1 VGRTPSPAAGPLAG
15 LLWRHIFV
23 TLCLKANRRLAQI
36 TASSN
41 EDEHTGLASG
51 KVLFL
56 RVCAAITLLLVHAS
70 CSSPPSSAID
80 PQIAQQ
86 IAAIKAIDNHSHPP
100 RPDPADR
107 DFDALPVDNL
117 EPQTDPIRLRP
128 PGKPGL
134 KLGPVET
141 LDRAGI
147 DRMIANRVSMGPG
160 LPPERFLWVA
170 YADAL
175 MYPFPTGVLEINSDR
190 KKFFALEAKLLER
203 YYKESGVAARP
214 ASLDE
219 YLARVVLA
227 TIGRH
232 KQGGALGEKFEMAYL
247 RPLEI
252 GNASREEA
260 EAAWRDGGR
269 AAASYRKLQDFIFR
283 AIAAECGRLGMAV
296 HFHTGWGAGG
306 YFDFQGANPLQ
317 LEGLF
322 DDPSLRKTNFV
333 MVHGGWP
340 FTREAGAL
348 LAKPNAYLDFSLQQ
362 FLRAP
367 SDLAQTVRAWLEVT
381 PEKVMFGTDAYPSAP
396 DAGLSWTDTTLFAS
410 SAGREALGR
419 ALTDMVREGTA
430 SHERAG
436 ELAAMV
442 LRENARKLYGLK

>member
-1 VGRTPSPAAGPLAG
+1 MRRKKQIGGCGATVVLLIGAGCGTAPSAG
-15 LLWRHIFV
+15 V
-23 TLCLKANRRLAQI
+23 
-36 TASSN
+36 
-41 EDEHTGLASG
+41 
-51 KVLFL
+51 
-56 RVCAAITLLLVHAS
+56 
-70 CSSPPSSAID
+70 D

-86 IAAIKAIDNHSHPP
+86 IAAIKAIDNHAHPP
-100 RPDPADR
+100 RPDPADK
-107 DFDALPVDNL
+107 DYDALPVEML
-117 EPQTDPIRLRP
+117 EPQTDPVRLRP

-175 MYPFPTGVLEINSDR
+175 MYPFATDVLEINPDR
-190 KKFFALEAKLLER
+190 KAFFALEAKLLER
-203 YYKESGVAARP
+203 YYKESGVGARP

-252 GNASREEA
+252 GNPTREDA

-269 AAASYRKLQDFIFR
+269 DAALYRKLQDFIFR
-283 AIAAECGRLGMAV
+283 AIATECGRLRMAV
-296 HFHTGWGAGG
+296 HFHTGEGAGG
-306 YFDFQGANPLQ
+306 YFDFEGANPLRLQ
-317 LEGLF
+317 GLF
-322 DDPSLRKTNFV
+322 NDPSLRGTNFV

-348 LAKPNAYLDFSLQQ
+348 LEKPNAYLDFSVQQ

-367 SDLAQTVRAWLEVT
+367 SDLAQTIRAWLELT
-381 PEKVMFGTDAYPSAP
+381 PEKVMFGTDAYPYAP
-396 DAGLSWTDTTLFAS
+396 DAGLSWSDTTVMAS
-410 SAGREALGR
+410 AAGREALGR

-430 SHERAG
+430 SRERAG

-442 LRENARKLYGLK
+442 LRDNARRLYGLK

>member
-1 VGRTPSPAAGPLAG
+1 LAWVAAGNG
-15 LLWRHIFV
+15 D
-23 TLCLKANRRLAQI
+23 KN
-36 TASSN
+36 
-41 EDEHTGLASG
+41 TGLAPG
-51 KVLFL
+51 KVLLL
-56 RVCAAITLLLVHAS
+56 RGCATIVLLLVHAS
-70 CSSPPSSAID
+70 CARTPSGGVD

-86 IAAIKAIDNHSHPP
+86 IAAIKAIDNHAHPP
-100 RPDPADR
+100 RPDPADK
-107 DFDALPVDNL
+107 DFDALPVEML
-117 EPQTDPIRLRP
+117 EAQTDPVRLR

-175 MYPFPTGVLEINSDR
+175 MYPFATTVLEINSDR
-190 KKFFALEAKLLER
+190 RAFFGLEAKLLER
-203 YYKESGVAARP
+203 YYKESGVTSRP

-219 YLARVVLA
+219 YLTRVVLA
-227 TIGRH
+227 TVERH
-232 KQGGALGEKFEMAYL
+232 KKGGALGEKFEMAYL

-252 GNASREEA
+252 GNPSREEA

-269 AAASYRKLQDFIFR
+269 TVAAYRKLQDFIFR
-283 AIAAECGRLGMAV
+283 AIATECGRLGITV
-296 HFHTGWGAGG
+296 HFHTGEGAGG
-306 YFDFQGANPLQ
+306 YFDFQGANPLLLQ
-317 LEGLF
+317 GLF
-322 DDPSLRKTNFV
+322 NDPSLRQTNFV

-348 LAKPNAYLDFSLQQ
+348 LTKPNAYLDFSVQQ

-367 SDLAQTVRAWLEVT
+367 SDLARTIRAWLELT
-381 PEKVMFGTDAYPSAP
+381 PEKVMFGTDAYPYAP
-396 DAGLSWTDTTLFAS
+396 EAGLSWSDTTLIAS
-410 SAGREALGR
+410 EAGREALGL

-430 SHERAG
+430 SRDRAR

>member
-1 VGRTPSPAAGPLAG
+1 MR
-15 LLWRHIFV
+15 IE
-23 TLCLKANRRLAQI
+23 RLA
-36 TASSN
+36 
-41 EDEHTGLASG
+41 
-51 KVLFL
+51 VL
-56 RVCAAITLLLVHAS
+56 RVCGAVAVLLLLVLVQAA
-70 CSSPPSSAID
+70 CSKAPSSGVD
-80 PQIAQQ
+80 LEIAQQ
-86 IAAIKAIDNHSHPP
+86 IAAIKAIDNHAHPP
-100 RPDPADR
+100 LPDPADK
-107 DFDALPVDNL
+107 DFDALPVDSL
-117 EPQTDPIRLRP
+117 EPQTDPVRLRP

-170 YADAL
+170 FGDAL
-175 MYPFPTGVLEINSDR
+175 MYPFSTAVLEINSDR

-203 YYKESGVAARP
+203 YYKESGVAVRP

-219 YLARVVLA
+219 YVTRVVLA
-227 TIGRH
+227 TLARH

-252 GNASREEA
+252 GNPSREEA
-260 EAAWRDGGR
+260 EAAWRDEGR
-269 AAASYRKLQDFIFR
+269 TAAAYRQLQDFLFH

-306 YFDFQGANPLQ
+306 YFDFQGANPLR

-322 DDPSLRKTNFV
+322 NDPSLRKTNFV

-348 LAKPNAYLDFSLQQ
+348 LAKPNVYLDFSLQP
-362 FLRAP
+362 FLQAP
-367 SDLAQTVRAWLEVT
+367 SELARTIRAWLEVT
-381 PEKVMFGTDAYPSAP
+381 PEKVMFGTDSYPTAP
-396 DAGLSWTDTTLFAS
+396 EAGLGWTDATLIAS
-410 SAGREALGR
+410 EAGREALGR

-430 SHERAG
+430 SRARAG

>member
-1 VGRTPSPAAGPLAG
+1 MVRGRIS
-15 LLWRHIFV
+15 
-23 TLCLKANRRLAQI
+23 
-36 TASSN
+36 
-41 EDEHTGLASG
+41 EDQETGLASG
-51 KVLFL
+51 KILFF
-56 RVCAAITLLLVHAS
+56 RGCAAFVLLLIQAS
-70 CSSPPSSAID
+70 CFRTPSGGVD

-86 IAAIKAIDNHSHPP
+86 IAAIKAIDNHAHPP
-100 RPDPADR
+100 RPDAADK
-107 DFDALPVDNL
+107 DFDALPVEML
-117 EPQTDPIRLRP
+117 EAQTDPVRLRP

-175 MYPFPTGVLEINSDR
+175 MYPFATAALEINPDR
-190 KKFFALEAKLLER
+190 KAFFALEAKLLER
-203 YYKESGVAARP
+203 YYKESGVTARP

-219 YLARVVLA
+219 YVTRVVLA
-227 TIGRH
+227 TVGRH
-232 KQGGALGEKFEMAYL
+232 KQGGAIGEKFEMAYL

-252 GNASREEA
+252 GNPSREEA
-260 EAAWRDGGR
+260 ETGWRDGGR
-269 AAASYRKLQDFIFR
+269 SAVAYHNLQDFIFR

-296 HFHTGWGAGG
+296 HFHTGEGAGG
-306 YFDFQGANPLQ
+306 YFDFRGANPLLLQ
-317 LEGLF
+317 GLF
-322 DDPSLRKTNFV
+322 NDPSLRKTNFV

-348 LAKPNAYLDFSLQQ
+348 LAKPNAYLDFSVQQ

-367 SDLAQTVRAWLEVT
+367 SDLAKTIRAWLELT
-381 PEKVMFGTDAYPSAP
+381 PEKVMFGTDAYPYAP
-396 DAGLSWTDTTLFAS
+396 DAGLGWSDTTLIAS
-410 SAGREALGR
+410 EAGREALGL

-430 SHERAG
+430 TRDRAG

>member
-1 VGRTPSPAAGPLAG
+1 LPDNCSTEISDIDWATLDTLDALRQRIGVAMRTHDL
-15 LLWRHIFV
+15 
-23 TLCLKANRRLAQI
+23 
-36 TASSN
+36 
-41 EDEHTGLASG
+41 
-51 KVLFL
+51 VLFF
-56 RVCAAITLLLVHAS
+56 RGCATILLFLIHAS
-70 CSSPPSSAID
+70 CFRTSSSGVD

-86 IAAIKAIDNHSHPP
+86 IAAIKAIDNHAHPP
-100 RPDPADR
+100 LPDPADK
-107 DFDALPVDNL
+107 DFDALPVEML
-117 EPQTDPIRLRP
+117 EAETDPVRLRP

-134 KLGPVET
+134 KFGPTET

-175 MYPFPTGVLEINSDR
+175 MYPFATAVLEINSDR
-190 KKFFALEAKLLER
+190 KAFFALEAKLLER

-219 YLARVVLA
+219 YLTRVVLA
-227 TIGRH
+227 TVERH
-232 KQGGALGEKFEMAYL
+232 KQAGALGEKFEMAYL

-252 GNASREEA
+252 GNPSREEA
-260 EAAWRDGGR
+260 EAAWHDGGHS
-269 AAASYRKLQDFIFR
+269 AQAYRKLQDFIFR
-283 AIAAECGRLGMAV
+283 TIAAECGRLGMAV
-296 HFHTGWGAGG
+296 HFHTGEGAGG
-306 YFDFQGANPLQ
+306 YFDVQGANPLLLQ
-317 LEGLF
+317 GLF
-322 DDPSLRKTNFV
+322 NDPSLRKTNFV

-348 LAKPNAYLDFSLQQ
+348 LEKPNVYLDFSVQQ

-367 SDLAQTVRAWLEVT
+367 SDLAQTIRAWLELT
-381 PEKVMFGTDAYPSAP
+381 PEKVMFGTDAYPYAP
-396 DAGLSWTDTTLFAS
+396 DAGLGWSDTTLIAS
-410 SAGREALGR
+410 EVGREALGR

-430 SHERAG
+430 SRKRAG

>member
-1 VGRTPSPAAGPLAG
+1 MACGSINGDQ
-15 LLWRHIFV
+15 
-23 TLCLKANRRLAQI
+23 N
-36 TASSN
+36 
-41 EDEHTGLASG
+41 TGFALG
-51 KVLFL
+51 KVLFF
-56 RVCAAITLLLVHAS
+56 RRYATIVFLLAQAS
-70 CSSPPSSAID
+70 CFRTSSSGVD

-86 IAAIKAIDNHSHPP
+86 IATIKAIDNHAHPP
-100 RPDPADR
+100 LPDPADR
-107 DFDALPVDNL
+107 DFDALPVEML
-117 EPQTDPIRLRP
+117 EAETDPVRLRP

-134 KLGPVET
+134 KFGPAET

-160 LPPERFLWVA
+160 LPPERFLWVP

-175 MYPFPTGVLEINSDR
+175 MYPFATAVLEINSDR
-190 KKFFALEAKLLER
+190 KAFFALEAKLLER

-219 YLARVVLA
+219 YLTRVVLA
-227 TIGRH
+227 TVERH
-232 KQGGALGEKFEMAYL
+232 KQAGALGEKFEMAYL

-252 GNASREEA
+252 GNPSREEA

-269 AAASYRKLQDFIFR
+269 TAPTYRKLQDFIFR
-283 AIAAECGRLGMAV
+283 TIAAECGRLGMAV
-296 HFHTGWGAGG
+296 HFHTGEGAGG
-306 YFDFQGANPLQ
+306 YFDVQGANPLLLQ
-317 LEGLF
+317 GLF
-322 DDPSLRKTNFV
+322 NDPSLRKTNFV

-348 LAKPNAYLDFSLQQ
+348 LEKPNVYLDFSVQQ

-367 SDLAQTVRAWLEVT
+367 SDLAQTIRAWLELT
-381 PEKVMFGTDAYPSAP
+381 PEKVMFGTDAYPYAP
-396 DAGLSWTDTTLFAS
+396 DAGLGWSDTTLIAS
-410 SAGREALGR
+410 EVGREALGR

-430 SHERAG
+430 SRKRAG

>member
-1 VGRTPSPAAGPLAG
+1 VFFRGC
-15 LLWRHIFV
+15 V
-23 TLCLKANRRLAQI
+23 
-36 TASSN
+36 
-41 EDEHTGLASG
+41 
-51 KVLFL
+51 
-56 RVCAAITLLLVHAS
+56 AIVFLLVHVS
-70 CSSPPSSAID
+70 CSRTTPSGVD
-80 PQIAQQ
+80 PEIAQQ
-86 IAAIKAIDNHSHPP
+86 IAAIKAIDNHAHPP
-100 RPDPADR
+100 LPDPADQ

-117 EPQTDPIRLRP
+117 EPQTDPVRLRP

-134 KLGPVET
+134 RLGPVET

-170 YADAL
+170 FADAL
-175 MYPFPTGVLEINSDR
+175 MYPFATDVLEINSDR

-203 YYKESGVAARP
+203 YYRESRVAARP

-219 YLARVVLA
+219 YVTRVVLA
-227 TIGRH
+227 TVGRH

-252 GNASREEA
+252 GNPSREEA

-269 AAASYRKLQDFIFR
+269 TAAAYRQLQDFIFR
-283 AIAAECGRLGMAV
+283 AIAAECGRSGMAV

-306 YFDFQGANPLQ
+306 YFDFQGANPLR

-322 DDPSLRKTNFV
+322 NDPSLRKTNFV

-348 LAKPNAYLDFSLQQ
+348 LAKPNVYLDFSLQQ
-362 FLRAP
+362 FLQAP
-367 SDLAQTVRAWLEVT
+367 SELAQTIRAWLEVT
-381 PEKVMFGTDAYPSAP
+381 PEKVMFGTDSYPTAP
-396 DAGLSWTDTTLFAS
+396 EAGLGWTDATLIAS
-410 SAGREALGR
+410 EAGREALGR
-419 ALTDMVREGTA
+419 ALTNMVREGSA
-430 SHERAG
+430 SRVRAG